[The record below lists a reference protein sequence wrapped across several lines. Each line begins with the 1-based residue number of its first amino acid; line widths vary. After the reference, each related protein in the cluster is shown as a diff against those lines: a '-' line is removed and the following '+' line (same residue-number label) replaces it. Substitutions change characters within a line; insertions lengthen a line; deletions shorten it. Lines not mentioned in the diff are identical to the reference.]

1 MIKKLE
7 HGRKAT
13 EESVLINIL
22 SVGALPYDLKGFNAL
37 LRLTED
43 TDHYLWL

>member
-1 MIKKLE
+1 MNKKLE
-7 HGRKAT
+7 HINAT
-13 EESVLINIL
+13 EESVLINI
-22 SVGALPYDLKGFNAL
+22 GALPYDLKGFNAL